1 MDFPSS
7 WIQFAGLG
15 NAVAD
20 IETKI
25 ANDGE
30 VYPPVLVRY
39 TALHLLRPEQV
50 RVVVLGQDPYHNQ
63 GEAHGLSFSVPP
75 GVRIPPSLRNIYKE
89 LNADL
94 GLPIPDHGHLL
105 KWAESGVLLL
115 NAILTVKKGLAGSHR
130 KIGWE
135 AVTDK
140 IIQSLSNRQEG
151 IVFILWGNFAK
162 EKAPL
167 IGADRHL
174 IIQSSHPSPIGGSC
188 YKGFFGSKP
197 FSRANEY
204 LATRGKPAIN
214 WAI

>member
-1 MDFPSS
+1 MDFPSP

-15 NAVAD
+15 AAVAD
-20 IETKI
+20 IEAKI
-25 ANDGE
+25 ADDGE
-30 VYPPVLVRY
+30 VYPPAPVRY

-50 RVVVLGQDPYHNQ
+50 RVIVLGQDPYHNP

-94 GLPIPDHGHLL
+94 GVPIPDHGHLL

-115 NAILTVKKGLAGSHR
+115 NAILTVKRGLAGSHR

-135 AVTDK
+135 TVTDK
-140 IIQSLSNRQEG
+140 IIEALSTRHEG
-151 IVFILWGNFAK
+151 LVFMLWGNFAK
-162 EKAPL
+162 EKASL
-167 IGADRHL
+167 IDANRHL
-174 IIQSSHPSPIGGSC
+174 VIQSSHPSPIGGSC

-197 FSRANEY
+197 FSRANDF
-204 LATRGKPAIN
+204 LAAHGKPAIN
-214 WAI
+214 WGI